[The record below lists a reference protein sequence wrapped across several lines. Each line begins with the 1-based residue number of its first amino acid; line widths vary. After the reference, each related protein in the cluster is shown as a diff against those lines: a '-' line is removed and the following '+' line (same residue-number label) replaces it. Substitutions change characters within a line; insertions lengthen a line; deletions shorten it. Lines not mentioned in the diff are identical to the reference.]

1 MEKKS
6 RVLFNMAYKRKH
18 SQTLVIYL
26 QSECLVL
33 CFRAVLHKK
42 KLHESTPINLSA
54 PTANNRVKKKTQQN
68 GGGRPAKP
76 NWGNSVFQLL

>member
-1 MEKKS
+1 MS
-6 RVLFNMAYKRKH
+6 GALF
-18 SQTLVIYL
+18 SG
-26 QSECLVL
+26 
-33 CFRAVLHKK
+33 CFTYK

-54 PTANNRVKKKTQQN
+54 PTANNRVKKKAQN

>member
-1 MEKKS
+1 MS
-6 RVLFNMAYKRKH
+6 GALF
-18 SQTLVIYL
+18 SG
-26 QSECLVL
+26 
-33 CFRAVLHKK
+33 CFTYK